1 MIRRPPR
8 STRTDTLFPYTTL
21 FRSTAQLLAGRKA
34 PVHWYSLYDL
44 PQAWGAT
51 TRHKEAEGSSYYRH
65 FHMGLLRADGSPKA
79 ALPVFA
85 QLEGQMGI
93 CQWFHFEDP
102 RLDDAV
108 NWLRR
113 LGVRKLRTGLSWADW
128 FRPGALEWFDRQ
140 MEALEEFDVTLTF
153 CFTPEHRGIEAH
165 HSSAPLVPQ
174 EFADFCAEML
184 RRYYRPENGAAYARS
199 ASAHHIAAAR

>member
-1 MIRRPPR
+1 MRI
-8 STRTDTLFPYTTL
+8 SDWSSDVCSSDLFG
-21 FRSTAQLLAGRKA
+21 SEEVQAWGVAKTAQLLAGRKA

-44 PQAWGAT
+44 PQEWGAT

-93 CQWFHFEDP
+93 CQWFNFEDP
-102 RLDDAV
+102 RLADAV

-113 LGVRKLRTGLSWADW
+113 LGELGRASW
-128 FRPGALEWFDRQ
+128 
-140 MEALEEFDVTLTF
+140 
-153 CFTPEHRGIEAH
+153 RG
-165 HSSAPLVPQ
+165 
-174 EFADFCAEML
+174 
-184 RRYYRPENGAAYARS
+184 RG
-199 ASAHHIAAAR
+199 

>member
-1 MIRRPPR
+1 MSPILETV
-8 STRTDTLFPYTTL
+8 SEF
-21 FRSTAQLLAGRKA
+21 
-34 PVHWYSLYDL
+34 
-44 PQAWGAT
+44 AT
-51 TRHKEAEGSSYYRH
+51 EP
-65 FHMGLLRADGSPKA
+65 ADGSPKA

-153 CFTPEHRGIEAH
+153 CFPPEHRGIEAH

-174 EFADFCAEML
+174 EFADFCPEML
-184 RRYYRPENGAAYARS
+184 RRY
-199 ASAHHIAAAR
+199 